1 MGFLMD
7 LIAGESRAILLALS
21 LEDWASLDDPARFDG
36 HIALGG
42 AMDPTWLDRFSEAV
56 RHVTGADEPIDFI
69 DARRELAGPGDG
81 GARTVE
87 RVDPAWISGIA
98 RVADRDIDA
107 IAGRW
112 IELVEEEL
120 GPLPR
125 EEKPWIRQ
133 VAAQL
138 VDFARRADLSPAV
151 VLAWSL

>member
-7 LIAGESRAILLALS
+7 LIAGDSRAILLAITMD
-21 LEDWASLDDPARFDG
+21 DWASLDDRERFDA

-56 RHVTGADEPIDFI
+56 RNVTGTDQPIDFI
-69 DARRELAGPGDG
+69 DARRDMDGPGDTG
-81 GARTVE
+81 ERTVE
-87 RVDPAWISGIA
+87 RVDPAWITAIA
-98 RVADRDIDA
+98 RVADSDIGP

-120 GPLPR
+120 GALPR

-133 VAAQL
+133 VAGQI
-138 VDFARRADLSPAV
+138 VEFARRADRSPAV